1 MTGVQTCALPIYIPE
16 ELKSA
21 KSPAW
26 LNDISNY
33 HNVGDMSRCWGDGSC
48 MQLGDFYGLDDVAT
62 EKPVVYQGWAD
73 VYGDWIK
80 RYGFA
85 GFRVDTARHVDDLFF
100 QRSSPLIQD
109 AAHSVG
115 QNNFT
120 IFGEVWEQ
128 NPIALMPY
136 IRVNKLQ
143 TALD

>member
-1 MTGVQTCALPIYIPE
+1 
-16 ELKSA
+16 
-21 KSPAW
+21 
-26 LNDISNY
+26 
-33 HNVGDMSRCWGDGSC
+33 

-100 QRSSPLIQD
+100 QRWSPLIQD

-120 IFGEVWEQ
+120 IFGKYG
-128 NPIALMPY
+128 NRTRLRLCPI
-136 IRVNKLQ
+136 
-143 TALD
+143 